1 MSDRILVTSAL
12 PYVNGIKHLG
22 NLAGS
27 ILPADVYARFQRLR
41 GRDVLFVCG
50 TDEHGTPAELA
61 AQQAGLPVADYCAR
75 QHAAQADIYRRLH
88 ISFDHFGRSSSL
100 ANHALTQQLFLRLEA
115 NGFIE
120 ERVLRQLWSRADD
133 RFLPDRY
140 VVGTCPHC
148 GDPSARGD
156 QCDSCG
162 TLLDPA
168 ELITPRSA
176 LSGSTA
182 LEARATRHLFL
193 LQSKLTDHLRR
204 WLDTKTD
211 WDPLVLSLARGLLDQ
226 GLQDRC
232 ITRDLAWGVPVPK
245 PGWDGK
251 VFYVWFDAPIAYA
264 ALTQEWAAAAPGRDW
279 RDWWRTGSGTRT
291 RAVSR
296 QGQRRIPRADISRDD
311 HRIRCRYP
319 PGGPH
324 QGVFLADL
332 GRGKILHQS
341 WPRHLSRQRARRTA
355 TRPVALVA
363 DGERP
368 GGLRHAVHTC
378 PVRDGLQC
386 GPGRRSRQ
394 PHASRAVVVATRF
407 DGRVPE
413 QGEPGEAEA
422 RLALEADAIITVCA
436 EHFEAIRLRRT
447 CESLRALWSLCDRYF
462 AAEAPW
468 ATIGTDE
475 DRAACIVRTAT
486 NLLRLAAVIASPSC
500 RTPMS
505 GSRGRW
511 AARLRIRGRQALP
524 SGCAHRAV
532 RLAVYR
538 ICCFHVCRR
547 NGLRMSRRATAHEK

>member
-279 RDWWRTGSGTRT
+279 RDWWRTGSGTRLVQFLGKDNVAFHALT
-291 RAVSR
+291 FPATIIGS
-296 QGQRRIPRADISRDD
+296 GADIRLVD
-311 HRIRCRYP
+311 RIK
-319 PGGPH
+319 GFSWLTWGE
-324 QGVFLADL
+324 
-332 GRGKILHQS
+332 GKFS
-341 WPRHLSRQRARRTA
+341 T
-355 TRPVALVA
+355 
-363 DGERP
+363 
-368 GGLRHAVHTC
+368 
-378 PVRDGLQC
+378 
-386 GPGRRSRQ
+386 
-394 PHASRAVVVATRF
+394 
-407 DGRVPE
+407 
-413 QGEPGEAEA
+413 
-422 RLALEADAIITVCA
+422 
-436 EHFEAIRLRRT
+436 
-447 CESLRALWSLCDRYF
+447 
-462 AAEAPW
+462 
-468 ATIGTDE
+468 
-475 DRAACIVRTAT
+475 
-486 NLLRLAAVIASPSC
+486 
-500 RTPMS
+500 
-505 GSRGRW
+505 SRGRGIFLDSALDELPPDRW
-511 AARLRIRGRQALP
+511 RWWLTANAPEASDTRFTPALFATGCNADLADGLGNLTRRVLSLSPRDLTDACRSKANPARRKRAWHSRPTPSSRSAPNILRRSGYGGPARACGRCGHSATVISRRRRRGRRLGLTRTGRPASCVPRPTCCDWRP
-524 SGCAHRAV
+524 SSHPRPAAH
-532 RLAVYR
+532 L
-538 ICCFHVCRR
+538 
-547 NGLRMSRRATAHEK
+547 

>member
-1 MSDRILVTSAL
+1 
-12 PYVNGIKHLG
+12 
-22 NLAGS
+22 
-27 ILPADVYARFQRLR
+27 
-41 GRDVLFVCG
+41 VLFVCG

-88 ISFDHFGRSSSL
+88 ISFDHFGRSSSP

-148 GDPSARGD
+148 GDASARGD

-211 WDPLVLSLARGLLDQ
+211 LDPLVLSLARGLLDQ

-279 RDWWRTGSGTRT
+279 RDWWRTGSGTRLVQFLGKDNVAFHALT
-291 RAVSR
+291 FPATIIGS
-296 QGQRRIPRADISRDD
+296 GADIRLVDRIKGFSWLTWGEGKFSTSRGRGIFLDSALD
-311 HRIRCRYP
+311 ELP
-319 PGGPH
+319 PDWWRWWLTANAPEASDTRFTPALFATGCNAD
-324 QGVFLADL
+324 LADGL
-332 GRGKILHQS
+332 GNLTR
-341 WPRHLSRQRARRTA
+341 RVLSF
-355 TRPVALVA
+355 
-363 DGERP
+363 
-368 GGLRHAVHTC
+368 
-378 PVRDGLQC
+378 
-386 GPGRRSRQ
+386 
-394 PHASRAVVVATRF
+394 VATRF

-486 NLLRLAAVIASPSC
+486 NLLRLATVIASPVLPHTYERITGALGGATSHSWPASAAEWL
-500 RTPMS
+500 RTPG
-505 GSRGRW
+505 GSPCSLPDLLFPRLPPEW
-511 AARLRIRGRQALP
+511 ASDVA
-524 SGCAHRAV
+524 
-532 RLAVYR
+532 
-538 ICCFHVCRR
+538 
-547 NGLRMSRRATAHEK
+547 SRYGP